1 MPNIGRVVMKKILAI
16 CLGAAIAITA
26 TGCGDKVTLTEEQN
40 DLIAEYV
47 AGVMLKHSYD
57 NEWNYQKLD
66 IAKNTYNSKGS
77 INNSA
82 ATNNTVGSTQASTVI
97 SQPAAQSQTTQQTAS
112 SKSGKVAASG
122 DVITDMKKAME
133 LRNADL
139 AYSTYV
145 VGERYPTDEFAICVP
160 ASEGCKVIA
169 VEFTITNNT
178 GDTIEANTG
187 SSGINFALNVNGT
200 TIKQLTSILKN
211 DISAL
216 SKVSIPSGSGYTAVA
231 LFQVTDS
238 LADNITSM
246 NLEVFS
252 NSVSLGNI
260 NLK

>member
-1 MPNIGRVVMKKILAI
+1 MKKILAI

-82 ATNNTVGSTQASTVI
+82 TTNNTVGSTQASTVI

-112 SKSGKVAASG
+112 SKPGKVAASG

-160 ASEGCKVIA
+160 ASESYKIIA

-246 NLEVFS
+246 NLEVLS